1 MNSVK
6 KLEAHS
12 LGPVLTAYTEQTIH
26 LGCIDG
32 CKNHVNKASMLSK
45 SSVPGCTCTVNS
57 LVCPYNDK

>member
-26 LGCIDG
+26 LGCIDDG

-45 SSVPGCTCTVNS
+45 SSVTCTVNS
-57 LVCPYNDK
+57 LVCPYIDK

>member
-32 CKNHVNKASMLSK
+32 CKNHVNTASMLS
-45 SSVPGCTCTVNS
+45 
-57 LVCPYNDK
+57 